1 VKQKILAKRE
11 AFFATKEVAA
21 CVLPTLEDEAELDE
35 WLAVREAAESAAGV
49 VAVCLEC
56 N

>member
-1 VKQKILAKRE
+1 MRR
-11 AFFATKEVAA
+11 FATKEMAA

-35 WLAVREAAESAAGV
+35 WLAAREAAETAASV

-56 N
+56 D